1 MARRLLYGLSKA
13 RPLTW
18 TATMEAAAAA
28 VMRVTSNS
36 SAAAD
41 FNAAVL
47 IAEFRLVERTLLSLQ
62 RNLDDFYFV
71 TLTAITF
78 GNIHPH
84 TQLNYS

>member
-78 GNIHPH
+78 GNI
-84 TQLNYS
+84 